1 MCGIAAIIYP
11 KQESTFEIAQM
22 LRQIKHRGDS
32 DPAYTCFG
40 DSILGIVRLKIVD
53 IENGDQPFYNEDKTV
68 GVVFNGEIY
77 NYKSLQND
85 LISKS
90 HILKT
95 DCDSEIL
102 VHLYEE
108 YGKSFLY
115 KLEGMFSFI
124 IYDKK
129 ENDFWAVR
137 DFFGV
142 KPLFYA
148 KSDSTYYFASELK
161 AFDNLEVL
169 EYHEIP
175 PGHYLTSKGLCKYY
189 QLPQFVPT
197 PDNLSDISKKVRTLL
212 ERAVEKRVQ
221 TNLPV
226 AVFMGGGIDSVI
238 VNLLACKFHPNVTSL
253 IVGLENSQDVI
264 FAKRLCYDFNL
275 KHHYIPITENELIA
289 FIPDIV
295 RSIETFEPNL
305 IRGSVLSNILAQNA
319 NKLGFKVVLCG
330 EGSDE
335 IFGGY
340 GDFLHVSNTND
351 FQSLLYRY
359 LTDLY
364 RTQLL
369 RIDRTGMRYGVEIRE
384 PFLDRELVE
393 YALNIPPSMKISRLL
408 DGRFTTK
415 FILREAFKE
424 LLPDYIYSRDK
435 QTMMDGAGIGEVDK
449 NKGLLYR
456 NAETKI
462 SDSELVHF
470 QIDYPEYHLN
480 TKEEVL
486 NFSYFKEYY
495 LKASFCKKRVNNAQF
510 EITKSTQCQLT

>member
-1 MCGIAAIIYP
+1 MCGIAAIISP
-11 KQESTFEIAQM
+11 KQESTFEIDQM
-22 LRQIKHRGDS
+22 LKQIKHRGDS
-32 DPAYTCFG
+32 DPTYTCFG

-53 IENGDQPFYNEDKTV
+53 IEKGDQPFYNEDKTV

-77 NYKSLQND
+77 NYKSLKND

-90 HILKT
+90 HTFIS

-124 IYDKK
+124 IYDRSI
-129 ENDFWAVR
+129 NDFWAVR

-142 KPLFYA
+142 KPLYYA
-148 KSDSTYYFASELK
+148 KNECTYYFASELK
-161 AFDNLEVL
+161 TFEYLEVI
-169 EYHEIP
+169 EYNEIP

-189 QLPQFVPT
+189 HLPQFDPT
-197 PDNLSDISKKVRTLL
+197 PDSFSAISKKVRNLL

-221 TNLPV
+221 SNLPI

-238 VNLLACKFHPNVTSL
+238 VNLLACQFHHNVTSL
-253 IVGLENSQDVI
+253 IIGLENSQDVI
-264 FAKRLCYDFNL
+264 FAKRLCNDFNL
-275 KHHYIPITENELIA
+275 KYHYIAITENELIDSVPN
-289 FIPDIV
+289 II
-295 RSIETFEPNL
+295 RSIESFEPNL
-305 IRGSVLSNILAQNA
+305 VRGSVLSDILAKNA
-319 NKLGFKVVLCG
+319 NKFGFKIVLCG

-340 GDFLHVSNTND
+340 GDFLNVSNTND
-351 FQSLLYRY
+351 FQNLLYRY
-359 LTDLY
+359 LNDLY

-393 YALNIPPSMKISRLL
+393 YALSIPPSMKVSRLI

-415 FILREAFKE
+415 FILREAFKD

-456 NAETKI
+456 NAESKVSESQLKYFQKNY
-462 SDSELVHF
+462 SD
-470 QIDYPEYHLN
+470 YHLS